1 MGRVIP
7 LPTLRAL
14 VACTGGTSTFYS
26 KQSTV
31 FKSAVK
37 VMAIS
42 EDTVTLRKNRLFMI
56 VWGE

>member
-42 EDTVTLRKNRLFMI
+42 EDTVTLKKTDSL
-56 VWGE
+56 